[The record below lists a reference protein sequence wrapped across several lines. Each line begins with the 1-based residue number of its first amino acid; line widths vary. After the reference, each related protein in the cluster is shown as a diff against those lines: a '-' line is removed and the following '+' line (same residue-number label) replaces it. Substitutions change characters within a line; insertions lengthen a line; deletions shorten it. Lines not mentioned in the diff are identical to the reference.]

1 MDYYLDLYCLTLLY
15 DSVTIENM
23 KKKIIQDNQ
32 VVIYQSKT
40 GAIELQGDF
49 MNETIWATQAQIVEI
64 FDTERSVITK
74 HIGNILK
81 NKEIDEKSNVQK
93 MHIANSDKPVFFYSL
108 DMILA
113 VGYRANSAKAIAF
126 RRWATK
132 TLRQYITKGYAINPA
147 VVKKNYAEFQKA
159 IENIKHLL
167 PAGAAIDHA
176 SVLELISAFADTWL
190 SLDAYDKDILPKH
203 GITKRS
209 VALTAN
215 QLEATLVSFKS
226 SLVKKGEATDIF
238 GVARN
243 ADAVSG
249 IVGNVMQSFGGK
261 SVYPTVEEK
270 AAHLLYF
277 IVKNHPF
284 IDGNKRSGAYSFVW
298 FLDKAGILDRS
309 KMTPPALTAIT
320 LFIAESDPK
329 HKERMIHLILQLLK
343 K

>member
-1 MDYYLDLYCLTLLY
+1 
-15 DSVTIENM
+15 M
-23 KKKIIQDNQ
+23 KKNFYKKNEL
-32 VVIYQSKT
+32 VIYQTKT
-40 GAIELQGDF
+40 GAIELKGDSKK
-49 MNETIWATQAQIVEI
+49 ETIWASQAQIADI
-64 FDTERSVITK
+64 FEADRSVITK
-74 HIGNILK
+74 HIRNIFRD
-81 NKEIDEKSNVQK
+81 KELDSNSVCAK
-93 MHIANSDKPVFFYSL
+93 IAHTASDGKTYEIQVYNL
-108 DMILA
+108 DIILA
-113 VGYRANSAKAIAF
+113 VGYRTNSKRAVDF
-126 RRWATK
+126 RTWATK
-132 TLRQYITKGYAINPA
+132 TLRQYIIKGYMINPA

-176 SVLELISAFADTWL
+176 SVVELISAFADTWL

-238 GVARN
+238 GVARR

-277 IVKNHPF
+277 MVKNHPF
-284 IDGNKRSGAYSFVW
+284 IDGNKRSGAYSFIW
-298 FLDKAGILDRS
+298 FLNEAGVLDRS
-309 KMTPPALTAIT
+309 RITPPALTAIT
-320 LFIAESDPK
+320 LFVAESDPK

>member
-1 MDYYLDLYCLTLLY
+1 
-15 DSVTIENM
+15 M

-32 VVIYQSKT
+32 VVVYQSKT
-40 GAIELQGDF
+40 GAIELKGDLKK
-49 MNETIWATQAQIVEI
+49 ETIWASQAQIADI
-64 FDTERSVITK
+64 FEADRSVITK
-74 HIGNILK
+74 HIRNILRD
-81 NKEIDEKSNVQK
+81 KELDSNSVCAK
-93 MHIANSDKPVFFYSL
+93 IAHTANDGKTYEIQVYNL
-108 DMILA
+108 DIILA
-113 VGYRANSAKAIAF
+113 VGYRTNSKRAVDF
-126 RRWATK
+126 RTWATK
-132 TLRQYITKGYAINPA
+132 TLREYITKGYTINPA

-277 IVKNHPF
+277 I
-284 IDGNKRSGAYSFVW
+284 
-298 FLDKAGILDRS
+298 
-309 KMTPPALTAIT
+309 
-320 LFIAESDPK
+320 
-329 HKERMIHLILQLLK
+329 
-343 K
+343 